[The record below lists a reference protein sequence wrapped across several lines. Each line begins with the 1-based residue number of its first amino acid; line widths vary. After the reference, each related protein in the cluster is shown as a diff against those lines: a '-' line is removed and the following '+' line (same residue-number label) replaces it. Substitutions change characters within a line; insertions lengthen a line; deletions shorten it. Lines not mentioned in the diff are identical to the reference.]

1 MDDAAQVLVPLDE
14 SDHTVA
20 VGDVQFG
27 KGKAWKCLQLGEPRL
42 FETHLVIIVEIIDPY
57 QPLASLQQP
66 LGDMKTDESG
76 SAGDK
81 NRHRGPFALCC
92 RMVSSLSVEF
102 VLSLPPLRLYRRFTM
117 R

>member
-14 SDHTVA
+14 SEHPVA

-42 FETHLVIIVEIIDPY
+42 FETHVVIIVEIIEPY

-76 SAGDK
+76 SAGDE
-81 NRHRGPFALCC
+81 NRHKGPFS
-92 RMVSSLSVEF
+92 RSLSVEF
-102 VLSLPPLRLYRRFTM
+102 VLSLPPLRPYLRFTM